1 MATNDLYRANY
12 RFEGAQ
18 SGFTVGIGY
27 RQVSGTNDE
36 NTMQDLCD
44 ELFLIST
51 TQFLAVLSD
60 QINQTGIECFQVTG
74 SNETPG
80 RLALEQP
87 NPGTVVSQAIPMGGA
102 AVLSLLTDAPNSR
115 FNGRIFIAGIPEV
128 SQVEG
133 AFTVGFIT
141 LLTLLAAKLDDPTIP
156 LGPGSAVFKPVV
168 ISRFDEGVKRVPPV
182 GFDVI
187 SISVNPFVKN
197 QRRRNTKFIGSG
209 VTT

>member
-1 MATNDLYRANY
+1 MATNDLYKANF

-36 NTMQDLCD
+36 NTLQDLCD
-44 ELFLIST
+44 ELFLMST
-51 TQFLAVLSD
+51 DEWLDVLSD
-60 QINQTGIECFQVTG
+60 QINQTGIEVFQVTG

-87 NPGTVVSQAIPMGGA
+87 NAGTVASQALPMGGSV
-102 AVLSLLTDAPNSR
+102 VLKLTTDAPNSR
-115 FNGRIFIAGIPEV
+115 FNGRIYISGVPE
-128 SQVEG
+128 SMQDLG
-133 AFTVGFIT
+133 AITGAYQT
-141 LLTLLAAKLDDPTIP
+141 LLINLILKLDDQTIP

-168 ISRFDEGVKRVPPV
+168 ISRFNEGVKRVPPV
-182 GFDVI
+182 GFDVL
-187 SISVNPFVKN
+187 SIAFNPFIKN
-197 QRRRNTKFIGSG
+197 QRRRNTKFIGAG